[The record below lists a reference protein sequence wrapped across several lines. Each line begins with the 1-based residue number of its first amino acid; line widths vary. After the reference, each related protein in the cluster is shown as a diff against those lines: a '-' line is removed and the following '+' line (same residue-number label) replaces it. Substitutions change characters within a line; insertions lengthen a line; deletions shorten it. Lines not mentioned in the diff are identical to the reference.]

1 MPLRHHL
8 SRYGF
13 AAAAA
18 IVVLAGAAL
27 KRLESHHAKQQHHHD
42 GGGEERHDS
51 FAGHGHH
58 DANGGG
64 LHAGKHHGFDGA
76 HARDAHRG
84 AIPAAQDIHV
94 GDSAAA
100 GHGRDKRALP
110 QHVAAPA
117 APPAKDWC
125 LPAQVTMEFEGDWRG
140 LTLWGALPA
149 DGGVRGVAAIS
160 QNETDTLVYFRYL
173 VSPTVVQEQWALWHK
188 GGRAV
193 TIGANTTLS
202 PAAAADMA
210 TRRGS
215 GVRSLLKLPLVRAFK
230 RAADAAVHAASK
242 VKHAVEDT
250 IEELRQ
256 AGGIDSRLIADALTA
271 GAARPALVSS
281 CTLIED
287 VPASES
293 GDVVMPLAVAV
304 LLMRCCTI
312 MVICSLAAQRC
323 RLRLLRLPSALLF
336 TEARASF
343 H

>member
-27 KRLESHHAKQQHHHD
+27 KRLESQNAKHHD
-42 GGGEERHDS
+42 EAHADEHRGSASGGG
-51 FAGHGHH
+51 
-58 DANGGG
+58 
-64 LHAGKHHGFDGA
+64 GA
-76 HARDAHRG
+76 HAGLHHRDAGVHASDAHRG
-84 AIPAAQDIHV
+84 AIPAAQHV
-94 GDSAAA
+94 NLGDSAAA
-100 GHGRDKRALP
+100 GHGRDASELP
-110 QHVAAPA
+110 QHVARAA

-160 QNETDTLVYFRYL
+160 QNATDTLVYFRYL
-173 VSPTVVQEQWALWHK
+173 VGPTVVQEQWALWHK

-202 PAAAADMA
+202 PAQAADA
-210 TRRGS
+210 ASRRGN
-215 GVRSLLKLPLVRAFK
+215 GAKSLLQLPLVRAFK
-230 RAADAAVHAASK
+230 RAADAAVHAAEK
-242 VKHAVEDT
+242 LKHAVSDG
-250 IEELRQ
+250 IGDV
-256 AGGIDSRLIADALTA
+256 GGGSS
-271 GAARPALVSS
+271 GVHSAAAAATVSS

-293 GDVVMPLAVAV
+293 KQAAI
-304 LLMRCCTI
+304 I
-312 MVICSLAAQRC
+312 MMSR
-323 RLRLLRLPSALLF
+323 
-336 TEARASF
+336 
-343 H
+343 

>member
-27 KRLESHHAKQQHHHD
+27 KRFETHHAKQQHHADGDGHHD
-42 GGGEERHDS
+42 G
-51 FAGHGHH
+51 FAGHEGG
-58 DANGGG
+58 GGG
-64 LHAGKHHGFDGA
+64 LHAGKHHGLDGA
-76 HARDAHRG
+76 HASDAQRVT
-84 AIPAAQDIHV
+84 IPAAQAIHV

-100 GHGRDKRALP
+100 GHGRDEAALP
-110 QHVAAPA
+110 QYVAAPA
-117 APPAKDWC
+117 TPPAKNWC
-125 LPAQVTMEFEGDWRG
+125 LPAQVSMEFEGDWRG

-173 VSPTVVQEQWALWHK
+173 VSPTVLQEQWALWHK

-193 TIGANTTLS
+193 TVGANTTLS
-202 PAAAADMA
+202 PADAAGLASL
-210 TRRGS
+210 RHRG
-215 GVRSLLKLPLVRAFK
+215 GGARKLLKMPLVQAFK
-230 RAADAAVHAASK
+230 HAAEAAVHAASK

-250 IEELRQ
+250 INELGG
-256 AGGIDSRLIADALTA
+256 AGGDEDAASTTA
-271 GAARPALVSS
+271 SAAASAAGMVSS

-293 GDVVMPLAVAV
+293 SSCFASCSCPAHMLVLADVVV
-304 LLMRCCTI
+304 LTTSAIFM
-312 MVICSLAAQRC
+312 CS
-323 RLRLLRLPSALLF
+323 RLPVPPAVHLGS
-336 TEARASF
+336 R
-343 H
+343 